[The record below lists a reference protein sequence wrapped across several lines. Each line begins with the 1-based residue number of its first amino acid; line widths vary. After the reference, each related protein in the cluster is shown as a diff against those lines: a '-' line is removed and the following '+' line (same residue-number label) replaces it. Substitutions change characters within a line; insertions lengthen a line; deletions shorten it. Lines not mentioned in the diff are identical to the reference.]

1 MDKREIEFRAWDKVG
16 KQGMLGWVKMIEIGI
31 ELFFKDSFGFE
42 LMQFTGLLDKN
53 GKEIYEGDI
62 ANITY
67 TCMRFSHWMK
77 VTDRGVMEWIEKSAQ
92 FSFKVNNSILSE
104 EMEYLEVE
112 IIGNIYENENLLED
126 K

>member
-1 MDKREIEFRAWDKVG
+1 MDKKEIKFRAWGCSSKI
-16 KQGMLGWVKMIEIGI
+16 MYY
-31 ELFFKDSFGFE
+31 FGFKE
-42 LMQFTGLLDKN
+42 LGKMNDEFAEGDMMQFTGLLDKN

-77 VTDRGVMEWIEKSAQ
+77 VTDRGVMKWVEKSAQ
-92 FSFKVNNSILSE
+92 FSFEVNNSILSE

-112 IIGNIYENENLLED
+112 ILGNIYENPNLLGG
-126 K
+126 